1 MYITRITASFL
12 IFSGHVCYLIGCLTH
27 TSAKDKKVSKISN
40 EEIDKDDHGTDGES
54 L

>member
-12 IFSGHVCYLIGCLTH
+12 IFSGHICYLIGCLSH
-27 TSAKDKKVSKISN
+27 TSAKENASKISN